1 MRRFVRENSL
11 ALVFGALFLAA
22 LAGQSAAG
30 YYAFSDDARLHGETV
45 VSYPRYLVSSAFGQA
60 VLENWQSEY
69 LQFFLFIAA
78 TIWLLQK
85 GSPESTDKPGRG
97 SDREQRVGRYAP
109 ESGPRWARVG
119 GARQTLY
126 SYSLLIVMGL
136 LFLGS
141 WAGQS
146 VTGWNE
152 LSDQQRAHGE
162 AGLSYLG
169 YLGSP
174 EFWEN
179 TTQNWQ
185 SEFLAVGTMAIFAVY
200 LRARGSAESK
210 PVGTPHAETT
220 SNE

>member
-1 MRRFVRENSL
+1 M
-11 ALVFGALFLAA
+11 
-22 LAGQSAAG
+22 
-30 YYAFSDDARLHGETV
+30 
-45 VSYPRYLVSSAFGQA
+45 
-60 VLENWQSEY
+60 
-69 LQFFLFIAA
+69 

-85 GSPESTDKPGRG
+85 GSPESTDKPGLG
-97 SDREQRVGRYAP
+97 TDREQRVGRAAP
-109 ESGPRWARVG
+109 EGGPRWARVRRSPG
-119 GARQTLY
+119 RRCC

-146 VTGWNE
+146 VTGLDE

-174 EFWEN
+174 EFWE
-179 TTQNWQ
+179 
-185 SEFLAVGTMAIFAVY
+185 EHDPELAIGIPAVGTMAIFAVY